1 MILNLNFNR
10 NKIKIDLE
18 RHSDF
23 SVFYQVFMEK
33 SYPNLILKKIT
44 EIL

>member
-23 SVFYQVFMEK
+23 SAFYQVFVEK
-33 SYPNLILKKIT
+33 
-44 EIL
+44 